1 MQIRQIE
8 VTLDDLQN
16 GYYIYQATE
25 GFRFGV
31 DAVFLSE
38 FAKVKPGETV
48 LDMGTG
54 NGIIPILLA
63 AKTKGKHFYGIE
75 IQKDSVCIAEESVKY
90 NGLQDRISVTEGDI
104 CRASSLFGNEA
115 LDVVVSNPPYM
126 IAQHGLRNDADAKYI
141 ARHEALCSFEDIARE
156 TSKVLKTHGR
166 FYLIHR
172 PFRLAEL
179 IITLAKNKLEP
190 KRIRFIHSYADK
202 EPSMVMIEALK
213 GGNSGVRIDKP
224 LIIYENSGEYT
235 QEVKDIYKTRQEL
248 KG

>member
-1 MQIRQIE
+1 MQIKQIE

-16 GYYIYQATE
+16 GYYIYQSAE

-38 FAKVKPGETV
+38 FAKIKPGETT

-63 AKTKGKHFYGIE
+63 AKTGGRRFYGLE
-75 IQKDSVCIAEESVKY
+75 IQKNSVCLAEESVKY
-90 NGLQDRISVTEGDI
+90 NGLQERISIIEGDI
-104 CRASSLFGNEA
+104 CSASSIFGNETMDA
-115 LDVVVSNPPYM
+115 VVSNPPYM
-126 IAQHGLRNDADAKYI
+126 IESHGLRNDADAKYI
-141 ARHEALCSFEDIARE
+141 ARHEALCRFEDIARE
-156 TSKVLKTHGR
+156 ASKVLRTHGR

-179 IITLAKNKLEP
+179 IITLAKYKLEP
-190 KRIRFIHSYADK
+190 KRMRFIHSYADK

-224 LIIYENSGEYT
+224 LIIYEKGGEYT
-235 QEVKDIYKTRQEL
+235 QEVREIYKTRRDL